1 MCQIY
6 INEYESCHH
15 NKLDRTEPCW
25 QSFIETYL
33 PFLAACLYPTGSHGD
48 VRIPN
53 PVHGM
58 CDSCTKR
65 NQQNTRRDYGG
76 FTAQLTAQ
84 LTQSAESSRD
94 MAQVQASVYPWGQ
107 IQPSDYSC
115 GGLNVPPM
123 RSPENSYQP
132 QAYPTQGHQHQAQA
146 NNPPQPNRAL
156 GSRALGSEEAPRP
169 GYGYARALQYQRY
182 VSQPSRQPSN
192 HRHSNSNSFVNSSE
206 PSPYE
211 IQATVGRRD
220 SILSENGRA
229 PAQRTRR
236 PLSPIPSPYEIEAT
250 VGRRDSILSEN
261 GRAPAQ
267 HTRRPLSPIPS
278 PHELEHSLNNSDSV
292 DSLSAAAKKT
302 TRSRTRRRPKKSGT
316 RGNVEI
322 KDKLPRP
329 APEPGHCE
337 QKPVP
342 RRVATLRREHGP
354 SSIDPVSPLT
364 ESDLSAPFVTIP
376 EHDQYPEYDVDSNY
390 PARI

>member
-1 MCQIY
+1 MCQSY

-15 NKLDRTEPCW
+15 NKLDRKEKCW
-25 QSFIETYL
+25 QNFVETHL
-33 PFLAACLYPTGSHGD
+33 SFLAACLYPTGSHND
-48 VRIPN
+48 VKISN

-84 LTQSAESSRD
+84 LTQGVGSSRG
-94 MAQVQASVYPWGQ
+94 MAQVQASVYPWEQ

-115 GGLNVPPM
+115 GGQNEPPV

-132 QAYPTQGHQHQAQA
+132 RAYPTQGHQHQAQA
-146 NNPPQPNRAL
+146 NNPSQPDRAL
-156 GSRALGSEEAPRP
+156 GSRALESEETPRP

-182 VSQPSRQPSN
+182 VSQPSRQVSHGPDGIELTNLQPSN
-192 HRHSNSNSFVNSSE
+192 LRHSNSNGFVNSSE

-211 IQATVGRRD
+211 IEATVGRRD

-236 PLSPIPSPYEIEAT
+236 PLSPIPSP
-250 VGRRDSILSEN
+250 
-261 GRAPAQ
+261 
-267 HTRRPLSPIPS
+267 
-278 PHELEHSLNNSDSV
+278 HELEYSLNNSDSV

-302 TRSRTRRRPKKSGT
+302 TSSRTRRRPKKSGT
-316 RGNVEI
+316 RGNLEI

-329 APEPGHCE
+329 APNPGHCE
-337 QKPVP
+337 QNPVP

-354 SSIDPVSPLT
+354 SSIDRSQTVSPLT
-364 ESDLSAPFVTIP
+364 ESDLRAPFVPIP
-376 EHDQYPEYDVDSNY
+376 EHDEYPEHDVDSNY